1 MRHGASYLWSE
12 GQWAALAL
20 IASSLVGHLLPD
32 APAFLV
38 DALPPWLT
46 LMLGFPLIVMVP
58 VLLAAGARASWRAR
72 SIWTG
77 FAVGSFVAGVT
88 AFIVMAMYVVGLAL
102 GQPQLLRI
110 GLGWESLRDAT
121 LIVATTTGV
130 GAALSA
136 AGALAGGLASLARG
150 RSDMSLSR
158 SPRQ

>member
-1 MRHGASYLWSE
+1 VRSMGSLWQE

-32 APAFLV
+32 APAFLI

-46 LMLGFPLIVMVP
+46 LMLGFPLIVMAP
-58 VLLAAGARASWRAR
+58 VLLAAGARASWRTR

-77 FAVGSFVAGVT
+77 FLVGSFVAGVT
-88 AFIVMAMYVVGLAL
+88 AFVVMAMYVVGLAL

-110 GLGWESLRDAT
+110 GFGWESLRDAA
-121 LIVATTTGV
+121 LIVATTTSVGGVLSAV
-130 GAALSA
+130 GAV
-136 AGALAGGLASLARG
+136 AGGLARLARG
-150 RSDMSLSR
+150 RADVSLSR